1 MNLKKLKVVE
11 NNLLPLVIITTVIAL
26 LLPSLGDKL
35 KSTVSPMLALLM
47 FFISLTFDFTQV
59 KESVKKV
66 PIIILT
72 MFLVFI
78 PMTFMGFLIG
88 KIFLS
93 GDLAVGQTI
102 LGALPTDVSAPL
114 LVYLGSGNVALAS
127 IMNALVTGLSPLIIP
142 PLLMMITGIEFH
154 IPVSSMILELMI
166 IIILPTIVGVFIR
179 SKFKKAEEYEDI
191 YSFASSILYI
201 CLLFVVVSDSG
212 EIIKTFSISK
222 ILLIILACLLL
233 NISGYLIAFLTKPL
247 NKNREDLIAVLFT
260 VSKKEFSIAA
270 AIVYTANLNETMLIP
285 ATFYAVIQMITSPL
299 MVKLLN
305 NLNKKDLK

>member
-66 PIIILT
+66 PIILLT

-78 PMTFMGFLIG
+78 PMTLIGFLIG
-88 KIFLS
+88 NIFFS

-114 LVYLGSGNVALAS
+114 LVYFGSGNVALAS

-154 IPVSSMILELMI
+154 IPVSSMVLELMI

-191 YSFASSILYI
+191 YSFASSILYL

-212 EIIKTFSISK
+212 EIIKSFSISK

-233 NISGYLIAFLTKPL
+233 NMSGYLIAFLTKPL

-270 AIVYTANLNETMLIP
+270 AIVYTANLSETMLIP

-305 NLNKKDLK
+305 SLNKKGLK